1 MRMMFH
7 VPSAATRFNEGDF
20 GQWHKV
26 VCAAL
31 DRDALAGGSVELM
44 ASSFVSY
51 GLDPLA
57 VTEQQERGRR
67 AHAENF
73 ERRRLART
81 PPPTPEQFAAA
92 LMCSQGI
99 VPQKGSDLTS
109 LATATDA
116 AYQYEVALN
125 KLALADGY
133 DFAAREHAGD
143 WIDSQL
149 LLYLADPEMV
159 LVTSDRKLRDRVR
172 SSPQAERIIIL

>member
-57 VTEQQERGRR
+57 VTEQQERGR
-67 AHAENF
+67 AHMLRISN
-73 ERRRLART
+73 
-81 PPPTPEQFAAA
+81 
-92 LMCSQGI
+92 
-99 VPQKGSDLTS
+99 V
-109 LATATDA
+109 
-116 AYQYEVALN
+116 
-125 KLALADGY
+125 
-133 DFAAREHAGD
+133 GD
-143 WIDSQL
+143 WHGLPRLPQSSSQ
-149 LLYLADPEMV
+149 P
-159 LVTSDRKLRDRVR
+159 
-172 SSPQAERIIIL
+172 P